1 MTITTTRS
9 RAIVRISA
17 RKVKADW
24 LPWAAA
30 FWVSMVI
37 FFAIVVPFINT
48 TPLTDV
54 FLNNAFRPPVW
65 DGGTI
70 SHVLGT
76 DNLGRDLL
84 ERLAYGARVSL
95 LVGIA
100 STVLASLIGS
110 IIGLLAGYVGGW
122 LDAVLARIIDAQLC
136 FPTILLGLSFAAFL
150 PPSLYVIV
158 LAISLSIWPMYA
170 RVVRAEVLVVRQ
182 SDFVALAIAGGMRR
196 AAIMRRHIL
205 PNVLPMVVVLASQN
219 FGLAVI
225 YEAALSYLGIGVQ
238 PPATS
243 LGLMIADGQVYLTS
257 NPWVVFAPVIVL
269 ASISLA
275 VNVLGDRLRDAFDPT
290 SRATT

>member
-1 MTITTTRS
+1 
-9 RAIVRISA
+9 
-17 RKVKADW
+17 
-24 LPWAAA
+24 
-30 FWVSMVI
+30 
-37 FFAIVVPFINT
+37 
-48 TPLTDV
+48 
-54 FLNNAFRPPVW
+54 VW